1 MKYTK
6 RRVREWQRERGEGR
20 SDVDGRR
27 KAKERREGE
36 RGTWVRGKGW
46 KEGGRE

>member
-1 MKYTK
+1 MYTHGGMKYTK
-6 RRVREWQRERGEGR
+6 RESEGVAEREREGR

-36 RGTWVRGKGW
+36 RGGHG
-46 KEGGRE
+46 